1 MRGKLPSLVALVQQ
15 SWGGALQH
23 SGKTRIKLTLVKQG
37 KYSALAGLCLSSYSL
52 NQNPA
57 DKKDVW
63 TADSNGC
70 MWLDGKQ
77 GGDFSPKK
85 TMFKKGDAITME
97 ADTTGSTAVVN
108 WM

>member
-1 MRGKLPSLVALVQQ
+1 
-15 SWGGALQH
+15 
-23 SGKTRIKLTLVKQG
+23 
-37 KYSALAGLCLSSYSL
+37 
-52 NQNPA
+52 
-57 DKKDVW
+57 
-63 TADSNGC
+63 